1 MFVRAHLSF
10 CEVDVVG
17 VGPGQSGIVRHR
29 APESF
34 WVLCALVLGWYVCV
48 CVCVCACVCARI
60 TLSQEASDITWS
72 RSLLY
77 SSRFCPKTKRK
88 NFDFSILGLVS
99 HVLQFLLW
107 VRVLLH
113 LGFIPTQL
121 SQFVKS

>member
-48 CVCVCACVCARI
+48 CACVRVCAR
-60 TLSQEASDITWS
+60 TTPLQEASEITWS

-77 SSRFCPKTKRK
+77 LSRFCQKTKRK

-107 VRVLLH
+107 GRVLLH

>member
-1 MFVRAHLSF
+1 MKCVCDVAHLSF

-17 VGPGQSGIVRHR
+17 VGLGQSGIVRHR
-29 APESF
+29 APEKF
-34 WVLCALVLGWYVCV
+34 WVLCALVLGWYVR
-48 CVCVCACVCARI
+48 VCVCAS
-60 TLSQEASDITWS
+60 TTPLQEASEITWS

-77 SSRFCPKTKRK
+77 LSRFCQKTKRK
-88 NFDFSILGLVS
+88 NFDFSTLGLMS

-113 LGFIPTQL
+113 LGFIPMQL